1 MHSRKLSSEFRQQ
14 SLGTGQLGDVGDPL
28 FLTPLI
34 EAGRLDEAKALS
46 RVGSLGDVE
55 DVPSHAGFLTVNKQL
70 GSNMFFWFYP
80 AKENPETAPVV
91 LWLQGGPGAPS
102 LFGLFSEHGPY
113 YVAEGGVPK
122 LREVTWARRFSM
134 LYIDNPVGTGYSFT
148 GKDQGYAR
156 NETDVGRD
164 LLEALQQFFTLFH
177 EFTQNEF
184 YASGE
189 SYAGKYVPAVAYAIH
204 TAVQPRVKIN
214 LKGIAIGD
222 GMVEPSTMFDY
233 ADFLYQIGLV
243 DSNQAAYIREASQK
257 AKQFIDDGRY
267 LDAFYI
273 FDALW
278 DGDVVKETSYFKNV
292 TGLDFY
298 YNFLLSKQ
306 PKQLGYYNAFV
317 QTALV
322 RKAIHV
328 GKLTFNDGDAVK
340 AHLLEDIMKSVKP
353 WLTVLMENYKVMIYN
368 GQLDII
374 IAYPLTANMISA
386 ISWSGAKAF
395 EKAPRKIWL
404 TPSGED
410 VAGYVRQHSLGF
422 KATQQR
428 KDSAAQ
434 EEAPAASLLTWPTW
448 SLTDNN
454 RRMAHRGTFP
464 FPSVGCL
471 QKHLPPL
478 QSLGH
483 DKAMPALTVFMTQAS
498 HSTLQ
503 QEVTQL
509 TEQQKQYEATVS
521 ALEERVDQLSS
532 ELNSRK
538 ETGVAP
544 YEDTPRKRRDASLP
558 PSAPPAAEDSSP
570 ATPPPEPPRRVG
582 DTNWCDCGRC
592 TAMPTTRECFCCRE
606 LPQAVRKQPAEC
618 ITVHTDF
625 FKLCLDVAVLAVA
638 YCEVREKGL
647 EHSHELH
654 EKYRFVAYRQF
665 TRWMWGRLGAGNRRV
680 LPACVVEKIR
690 KTFPS
695 QQYTG
700 FKYPPLDCAPVDC

>member
-1 MHSRKLSSEFRQQ
+1 MKILLVICCFFAGAQAWMSLRRTYGQQ
-14 SLGTGQLGDVGDPL
+14 SLGTGHLGDVGDPL

-55 DVPSHAGFLTVNKQL
+55 DVPSNAGFLTVNKQL
-70 GSNMFFWFYP
+70 GSNMFFWFFP

-91 LWLQGGPGAPS
+91 LWLQGGPGGSS

-113 YVAEGGVPK
+113 YVAEGGIPK

-177 EFTQNEF
+177 EFAGNEF

-222 GMVEPSTMFDY
+222 GMVDPSTMFDY

-273 FDALW
+273 FDALLN
-278 DGDVVKETSYFKNV
+278 GDVVKEPSYFKNV

-328 GKLTFNDGDAVK
+328 GKLLFNDGDAVE
-340 AHLLEDIMKSVKP
+340 AHLLEDMMKSVKP

-374 IAYPLTANMISA
+374 IAYPLTANMIST

-395 EKAPRKIWL
+395 KNAPRKIWL

-410 VAGYVRQHSLGF
+410 VAGYVRQVGNFTEVLVRNAGH
-422 KATQQR
+422 
-428 KDSAAQ
+428 
-434 EEAPAASLLTWPTW
+434 LLPYDQPEVALDMIT
-448 SLTDNN
+448 
-454 RRMAHRGTFP
+454 RFIEGRP
-464 FPSVGCL
+464 FV
-471 QKHLPPL
+471 Q
-478 QSLGH
+478 
-483 DKAMPALTVFMTQAS
+483 
-498 HSTLQ
+498 
-503 QEVTQL
+503 
-509 TEQQKQYEATVS
+509 
-521 ALEERVDQLSS
+521 
-532 ELNSRK
+532 
-538 ETGVAP
+538 
-544 YEDTPRKRRDASLP
+544 
-558 PSAPPAAEDSSP
+558 
-570 ATPPPEPPRRVG
+570 
-582 DTNWCDCGRC
+582 
-592 TAMPTTRECFCCRE
+592 
-606 LPQAVRKQPAEC
+606 
-618 ITVHTDF
+618 
-625 FKLCLDVAVLAVA
+625 
-638 YCEVREKGL
+638 
-647 EHSHELH
+647 
-654 EKYRFVAYRQF
+654 
-665 TRWMWGRLGAGNRRV
+665 
-680 LPACVVEKIR
+680 
-690 KTFPS
+690 
-695 QQYTG
+695 
-700 FKYPPLDCAPVDC
+700 